1 MSTRWRSCTS
11 RMKITPQN
19 KKIKKHTDSTAAYT
33 LSSHSITGPAVIV
46 VWTPAQ
52 HPMLVISVNEA
63 EHIY

>member
-1 MSTRWRSCTS
+1 
-11 RMKITPQN
+11 MKITPQN

-33 LSSHSITGPAVIV
+33 LFLSQHHGPAVIV

-52 HPMLVISVNEA
+52 HPMIVISVNEA

>member
-1 MSTRWRSCTS
+1 
-11 RMKITPQN
+11 MKITPQN

-52 HPMLVISVNEA
+52 HPMLVISVNGA